1 MMNNLAPMK
10 DESNDP
16 AMVFGTRAVLE
27 ALHSGKE
34 FERIFIQQGLN
45 NPLLRELKEEMRRA
59 GLLFQSVPVEKLNRL
74 TRQNHQGVVA
84 FLSGISYHFVED
96 VVPSLFEAGKIPLL
110 LILDRITDTRNLGAI
125 ARTAECA
132 GVHALIIPSRGSALI
147 SGDAFKASAGA
158 LHHIPVCREDNLKTT
173 IDYLKDSGIKVVA
186 CTEKAAELS
195 YAADLKGPLAIIL
208 GNEENGVSQEYLK
221 RSDAR
226 VRLPMAGEVAS
237 YNVSV
242 AAGMVLYEV
251 MCQRS
256 RQ

>member
-1 MMNNLAPMK
+1 MK
-10 DESNDP
+10 QEPHDSP
-16 AMVFGTRAVLE
+16 MVFGTRAVLE

-45 NPLLRELKEEMRRA
+45 NPLLRELKEELRQA

-74 TRQNHQGVVA
+74 TRLNHQGAVA
-84 FLSGISYHFVED
+84 YLSGISYQHVED
-96 VVPSLFEAGKIPLL
+96 VIPALFEKGKVPLL

-132 GVHALIIPSRGSALI
+132 GVDALILPSRGSALI
-147 SGDAFKASAGA
+147 SAEAFKASAGA
-158 LHHIPVCREDNLKTT
+158 LHHIAVCREDNLKNT
-173 IDYLKDSGIKVVA
+173 IDYLKDSGVRVVA
-186 CTEKAAELS
+186 CTEKTDGLS
-195 YAADLKGPLAIIL
+195 YDTDLRGPLAVIM
-208 GNEENGVSQEYLK
+208 GSEENGISHEYLK

-226 VRLPMAGEVAS
+226 IRLPMIGSVAS

-251 MCQRS
+251 MSQRNK
-256 RQ
+256 